1 MAGAKE
7 IRSKIKSV
15 KNTQKITRAMEKV
28 AMSKMRKAQE
38 RMHAARPYAQK
49 IRRTVGHI
57 AQANP
62 EYKHPF
68 TRVSPPKR
76 VLFIVVSTDRGL
88 CGGLNMNLFRTV
100 VRSVRE
106 FRDQGVEADFVVFGN
121 KAATFFKRVGG
132 KVLAQAAHLGD
143 RPHLEQLVGG
153 IKVAADAFRSGEVDR
168 VMLVSNQFVN
178 TMTQKPT
185 VLPLLP
191 LAAHLEQAAADE
203 GPASAA
209 PGLKRGSHPWDYI
222 YEPDPVELLDAVLLR
237 YIESQVYQA
246 VVENAACEQS
256 ARMVAMKAASDN
268 AGKIISSLQLAYNK
282 ARQAS
287 ITKELAEIVGGAAA
301 V

>member
-1 MAGAKE
+1 MASAKE

-38 RMHAARPYAQK
+38 RMLLARPYAEK
-49 IRRTVGHI
+49 IRRTVGHL
-57 AQANP
+57 AKATP

-68 TRVSPPKR
+68 MVERPVKR
-76 VLFIVVSTDRGL
+76 VLFLVVTTDRGL
-88 CGGLNMNLFRTV
+88 CGGLNMNLLRAALRTI
-100 VRSVRE
+100 RE
-106 FRDQGVEADFVVFGN
+106 WKEKGVDASFAVFGV
-121 KAATFFKRVGG
+121 KGIAFFRRVGG
-132 KVLAQAAHLGD
+132 KVVAQASQLGD
-143 RPHLEQLVGG
+143 KPHIDQLLGT
-153 IKVAADAFRSGEVDR
+153 IKVATDAYRNGEVDKLF
-168 VMLVSNQFVN
+168 LVSNQFVN

-185 VLPLLP
+185 IRQLLPLLP
-191 LAAHLEQAAADE
+191 ADT
-203 GPASAA
+203 A
-209 PGLKRGSHPWDYI
+209 PETEKTGTPWDYI
-222 YEPDPVELLDAVLLR
+222 YEPDAPSLLDLVLTR
-237 YIESQVYQA
+237 YVESQVYQA
-246 VVENAACEQS
+246 VVENAASEQS